1 MSNYRKSKIF
11 GKKEKFNLVLLVGI
25 SLAVILIMYF
35 SSKPAK
41 MKDSKREFGKAE
53 LYQNDGKVQQELNIN
68 DNGVIDNAIQV
79 KDDSKKDF
87 DNSNRTNNS
96 VSKKDLAKTNDVNGI
111 VKSDENVKEVANSNV
126 KEGEQKITNKSD
138 EVQKN
143 STTNQETN
151 KNVVKEDSEKTTQ
164 VSNPSNISFV
174 IPVEGNVIREF
185 TTDTVFSKTLNTWR
199 TREGI
204 DFKAELGAP
213 VVAVLDG
220 VVEKIDNDLTERGEY
235 IVIKHDDG
243 FKTVYTN
250 LDEEVKVVNGQ
261 KVRKGEVIATVG
273 NTSGNYSNED
283 YGSHFNF
290 VMYLNNEEVNPSEY
304 INFK

>member
-1 MSNYRKSKIF
+1 MNNYRKSKIF
-11 GKKEKFNLVLLVGI
+11 GKKEKFNLFLLVGI
-25 SLAVILIMYF
+25 ALTVITIMYF
-35 SSKPAK
+35 SSKPTK
-41 MKDSKREFGKAE
+41 VKESQKGFKAE
-53 LYQNDGKVQQELNIN
+53 LSQNDSKFQQELNIN
-68 DNGVIDNAIQV
+68 DNNNVMDNAIQV
-79 KDDSKKDF
+79 KEDNNKKPESDIK
-87 DNSNRTNNS
+87 NNQNN
-96 VSKKDLAKTNDVNGI
+96 LA
-111 VKSDENVKEVANSNV
+111 
-126 KEGEQKITNKSD
+126 
-138 EVQKN
+138 
-143 STTNQETN
+143 ETN
-151 KNVVKEDSEKTTQ
+151 KNNDLAQANKGNEVAEKTNDKVNDTQ
-164 VSNPSNISFV
+164 KNLNEEKTLTKDLAEKESQDVAVSSPNNISFV

-204 DFKAELGAP
+204 DFKAEIGAP
-213 VVAVLDG
+213 VVSVLDG
-220 VVEKIDNDLTERGEY
+220 VVEKIDNDLTERGQY
-235 IVIKHDDG
+235 IVVKHNDG

-304 INFK
+304 IKLK